1 MSVNQ
6 PKSSGQMT
14 LGMIEFRFKH
24 LKEQKTIVNQ
34 PKSSGSRIL
43 GMIEFRFKP
52 LKELGMC

>member
-1 MSVNQ
+1 
-6 PKSSGQMT
+6 
-14 LGMIEFRFKH
+14 MIKFKFKH
-24 LKEQKTIVNQ
+24 LRELRTSVNQ